1 MGVVGAGLSTALTQ
15 DKAREAGNTAF
26 LEIPTMATPV
36 TQSIQDMANLHEHA
50 VDSDMGH
57 MHLPTDSMVTVDLSD
72 TPSLEAT
79 GMLGNETIKSQ
90 ADISS
95 LSDSSF
101 DTSAHDSDD
110 EGEMEQTSRKRSTH
124 SIRLEASD
132 RVPSTI
138 SEQGFEAV
146 SKQRSRNGS
155 TTSTL
160 SGQSNHLDWEE
171 LDKSEERQ
179 ERDEASDNV

>member
-1 MGVVGAGLSTALTQ
+1 
-15 DKAREAGNTAF
+15 
-26 LEIPTMATPV
+26 MA
-36 TQSIQDMANLHEHA
+36 TQSIQGMANLHDPA
-50 VDSDMGH
+50 VDSDVEH
-57 MHLPTDSMVTVDLSD
+57 KHLPTDSMVTIRLSD
-72 TPSLEAT
+72 APSLEAT

-90 ADISS
+90 AEIST
-95 LSDSSF
+95 LSDSSS
-101 DTSAHDSDD
+101 DTSVLEYAIED
-110 EGEMEQTSRKRSTH
+110 EGKMEQTSSRSSTR
-124 SIRLEASD
+124 SVRLEASE

-146 SKQRSRNGS
+146 SKHRSRNGS

-160 SGQSNHLDWEE
+160 SGQSIQLDWDE